1 VLILNDRDSQR
12 RVSESTLQLVREIH
26 AMMNGDRPLL
36 LQRSMEAEDI
46 MNGEAELIICRE
58 AEIDQPSGNESVSVI
73 DGQPPSA
80 TAVPSS
86 SSIIL
91 TGQSLQSSSST
102 ELALAYG
109 PAASATQG
117 SNGTC
122 IDRCKCNCHTPSMYL
137 PFNLDPV
144 QQHTLS
150 SGFTTRFVQRCSIR
164 ECRTRKIQSEASKSC
179 QQKLSKAWSV
189 SLC

>member
-1 VLILNDRDSQR
+1 
-12 RVSESTLQLVREIH
+12 
-26 AMMNGDRPLL
+26 MMNGDRPLL

-58 AEIDQPSGNESVSVI
+58 AEIDHPSGNESISVI
-73 DGQPPSA
+73 DGQPQNA

-86 SSIIL
+86 SSIIP
-91 TGQSLQSSSST
+91 TGQSLPSSSST

-109 PAASATQG
+109 PAVSATQG

-144 QQHTLS
+144 QQHPLS
-150 SGFTTRFVQRCSIR
+150 SGLPPGSSDVVPYASVGQGKV
-164 ECRTRKIQSEASKSC
+164 ESEASKSC
-179 QQKLSKAWSV
+179 RQKLSKAWSV